1 MTAHAQIP
9 PAVQRV
15 ALTPAERAVWVASEV
30 DPDAASDFHL
40 GWTTRFPSAYDPAHV
55 AEAIARVLGAEPRL
69 AQTVVAD
76 GDEPRWTRCA
86 PPEAPARI
94 DLRDEGLLDEGLL
107 DDAVTARVERLRT
120 GLSLGTERP
129 LHRHE
134 ILVLPDGCVW
144 VQAYHHVLVDGRS
157 IRELTRRVLADL
169 DRRDAAAVPPT
180 DASPA
185 AEREDADTRALRSAT
200 DPRPAV
206 VPPPVAAPPSPA
218 TDDVSAAALVADLTT
233 ADDGLIERP
242 VRGIRSTSLDLAPEL
257 VGALPVLA
265 ARCGLSVGRTLAGLL
280 GAYTATVRGG
290 GPHAVRLAVAGPG
303 DARAIEMRSAVV
315 PLLPVVDR
323 DATARDFLRA
333 FDEALR
339 AGRPH
344 HGVDPDAVARALRS
358 RFGTPVLTA
367 PGINVLLGDSIAR
380 STWVGPSTDLDI
392 VAEGEIDRGALRI
405 VVRGR
410 ADAPELT
417 AHASALASFLASAL
431 AAPDAPLHAHRLV
444 DDAESEL
451 LAARNDTGRCV
462 SEQDVVEMILARAQN
477 APTATAIVDGE
488 RTIDYATLRGAATR
502 IARVLREEFGAGPET
517 VFAIDMHRSAEMVA
531 AILGIL
537 MSGAAFVPLDP
548 AWPHRRRAGVVA
560 DARARAVLVGPGAGE
575 ETGLPTHAVDLDRVD
590 APTAPVGYDPESLA
604 YVIFTSGSTGT
615 PKGTMIRRGAIA
627 SRMRWQIERV
637 LGFGA
642 DDASLFKAPLS
653 FDISINEVLLPLCA
667 GGTVVVA
674 RDGEEREPERLLQ
687 LISRHGVTFTYL
699 VASMLDAL
707 LDGDAPLDGDG
718 LLDGDALRGRAAVTA
733 APGVTS
739 APGLG
744 GLRHVWC
751 GGELLTPELFARFRR
766 QMPDA
771 TMYHGYGPAEATI
784 GVSHVVYRGDHVRST
799 TSIGRPNPGCRL
811 YVLDRALRPV
821 PTGMG
826 GELYAAGDLLGR
838 GYIDAAGLTASR
850 FVANPF
856 HDPADLASTPRM
868 YRTGDR
874 ARWNG
879 DELEFLGRTDNQVKI
894 GGMRVELEEIER
906 TIAAAPGVR
915 ACVVVVRGARVH
927 AYVVPGAGASPARVE
942 AAARDRAVETLPRH
956 MVPAWVTAL
965 EALPTTAN
973 GKVDRSAL
981 PEPAQPIR
989 AGAETLTA
997 AQRSIADEIAAV
1009 LDIDAA
1015 VIGPDTGFFALG
1027 GDSLAAVRLASRLS
1041 RARRRAVPTRAVFE
1055 NPTLAELS
1063 RFVEN
1068 AGAETVPERPSDSAD
1083 RAARAPATPGQRRMW
1098 LASQLDTT
1106 AATYT
1111 VPLAFLFEA
1120 EPDRS
1125 ALTRALADT
1134 TRRHPALR
1142 TLLSPGPD
1150 ALVADRLAAD
1160 DPRASPVVEEITDV
1174 EAFVRRPFDP
1184 ASEIPIRVGLRR
1196 TDDGW
1201 LLVLAVHHSAVD
1213 EASEPV
1219 LLQTL
1224 SDAMRARTA
1233 GTAPVVRS
1241 VDSPVHAPTGESA
1254 LDALT
1259 RLGPLPQRAD
1269 IPGWA
1274 TTTAGFGR
1282 AGATRTRLLT
1292 GPSADAVR
1300 RRSGE
1305 ATVFELAVRA
1315 TASAVERLGG
1325 PSQLLV
1331 ASPVARTT
1339 PDDEIV
1345 GCHVTTT
1352 LFAVGRDRDLRA
1364 QIVAALDTRAD
1375 LSDLVTAA
1383 PELRDR
1389 AAPRIMVVHQSRRLD
1404 RLALGVEEGTRVPIS
1419 TGTAK
1424 FDATVT
1430 VAETGDDLS
1439 VELEYAT
1446 DALTPDEAERF
1457 LRHVCAALVGA
1468 GDEVDA
1474 VDLATRALLDGGD
1487 PLERGDSRT
1496 LTELIAPRASAEAH
1510 RVAGVLAARGIGPGA
1525 VVGVCVARGAVQVDL
1540 VHGIVLAGAAYVPID
1555 PAWPTARR
1563 ESVIADAGARLV
1575 LDGVPDR
1582 AAAVAEPVPPHA
1594 DDAAYVLFTSGSTG
1608 RPKGV
1613 VVSHRAIVN
1622 RLLAAPGLHG
1632 IGVDDVILYKT
1643 PFTFDVS
1650 LWELFLPTVIGAR
1663 QAVAP
1668 PQAHR
1673 DPAEIAAAITA
1684 EHATV
1689 VHFVPSV
1696 LAAFLDH
1703 LSGARPAAAAVAQ
1716 SLRVIV
1722 CSGEALTA
1730 SHLRGL
1736 TELLPG
1742 VRVDNLYGPTE
1753 AAVDVTA
1760 ALRVTADRPIGI
1772 GLPLAGVGCRIL
1784 DTALRPV
1791 VPGVVGDLYLRG
1803 VQLARGYANRPALT
1817 AERFV
1822 ADPFGAGERLY
1833 DTGDRA
1839 RQRPDGTI
1847 EYLGR
1852 RDQQVKVGGQRIE
1865 LGDVEAA
1872 LTSAPGVEAA
1882 AAFVVTGTLVAVYT
1896 GSATPAAVRTHAAG
1910 IVPAALVPA
1919 RLTAVPALPLTPH
1932 GKLDRAA
1939 LPAFDSAPAGAAGA
1953 AAEGR
1958 APAGATEVALAAA
1971 FAEALGA
1978 ASVPADADF
1987 FALGGDSISAI
1998 TVVAAARRR
2007 GIPVAVVDLFETRT
2021 VEGLAARSAPVAAER
2036 AVAVPPAI
2044 VAART
2049 DGLDVDALVVSVPL
2063 GVGDTTAARR
2073 ALATVV
2079 TARPELRVRLDR
2091 SRPRLWRAFQLD
2103 DVPSGEGVSV
2113 AEGRLAAVEVADDG
2127 PRLVVHRMA
2136 LPADA
2141 EQAVHRLAA
2150 EIGDVAREPT
2160 RTIRG
2165 AAGEDSMRVAEA
2177 AHAGEGRA

>member
-1 MTAHAQIP
+1 VTAHGQMPLAP
-9 PAVQRV
+9 HRV
-15 ALTPAERAVWVASEV
+15 VDTDVLTPAQRAVWVASEV

-40 GWTTRFPSAYDPAHV
+40 GWTTRFTSAHDPARV
-55 AEAIARVLGAEPRL
+55 ADAVARVLRAEPRL
-69 AQTVVAD
+69 SQTVVAE
-76 GDEPRWTRCA
+76 GGEPRWTTCA
-86 PPEAPARI
+86 PPEPPALV
-94 DLRDEGLLDEGLL
+94 DLRGESRP
-107 DDAVTARVERLRT
+107 DDAVAARVERLRAEVV
-120 GLSLGTERP
+120 LGAARP
-129 LHRHE
+129 PHRHE
-134 ILVLPDGCVW
+134 IVVVPDGCVW
-144 VQAYHHVLVDGRS
+144 AQAYHHVLVDGRS

-169 DRRDAAAVPPT
+169 DGRDAAPP
-180 DASPA
+180 APRSA
-185 AEREDADTRALRSAT
+185 AE
-200 DPRPAV
+200 PRPA
-206 VPPPVAAPPSPA
+206 A
-218 TDDVSAAALVADLTT
+218 TDDASAEALAAALAT

-242 VRGIRSTSLDLAPEL
+242 TRGIRSVAVDLDAEL
-257 VGALPVLA
+257 VGALPVVA
-265 ARCGLSVGRTLAGLL
+265 ARCGLSIARTLAGLI

-290 GPHAVRLAVAGPG
+290 GPHAVRLAVAGAG
-303 DARAIEMRSAVV
+303 DPHAIEMRSAVV
-315 PLLPVVDR
+315 PLVPVVDR
-323 DATARDFLRA
+323 DATVEAYLRA

-344 HGVDPDAVARALRS
+344 HAAAPDAVARALRA
-358 RFGTPVLTA
+358 RFGTPTLTA
-367 PGINVLLGDSIAR
+367 PGINVMLGDSVAR
-380 STWVGPSTDLDI
+380 SAWVGPSTDLDV

-410 ADAPELT
+410 ADALELS
-417 AHASALASFLASAL
+417 AHASGLAAFLASAVD
-431 AAPDAPLHAHRLV
+431 APDAPLSAHRLV
-444 DDAESEL
+444 DDAERAL
-451 LAARNDTGRCV
+451 LLTTRNDTGRCV
-462 SEQDVVEMILARAQN
+462 SEHDVVEMVFARAQN
-477 APTATAIVDGE
+477 APTATAVADGD
-488 RTIDYATLRGAATR
+488 RAIDYRTLLGAATR
-502 IARVLREEFGAGPET
+502 IARVLRDEFGAGAET

-537 MSGAAFVPLDP
+537 MLGAAFVPLDP

-560 DARARAVLVGPGAGE
+560 DAGARAVLVGPGAGE
-575 ETGLPTHAVDLDRVD
+575 PTGLATHTVDLDRTD
-590 APTAPVGYDPESLA
+590 PPADLGGRDPESLA
-604 YVIFTSGSTGT
+604 YVIFTSGSTGA
-615 PKGTMIRRGAIA
+615 PKGAMIRHGAIA

-637 LGFGA
+637 LRFGA
-642 DDASLFKAPLS
+642 SDASLFKAPLS

-707 LDGDAPLDGDG
+707 LDSDATT
-718 LLDGDALRGRAAVTA
+718 TA
-733 APGVTS
+733 PRLS
-739 APGLG
+739 

-751 GGELLTPELFARFRR
+751 GGELLTPELFGRFRR
-766 QMPDA
+766 QLPDA

-838 GYIDAAGLTASR
+838 GYVNAAGLTASR

-856 HDPADLASTPRM
+856 HDPADPASTPRL

-879 DELEFLGRTDNQVKI
+879 DELEFLGRADNQVKI

-927 AYVVPGAGASPARVE
+927 AYVVPGADASVTEVE
-942 AAARDRAVETLPRH
+942 AAARERAADTLPRH

-965 EALPTTAN
+965 DALPTTAN
-973 GKVDRSAL
+973 GKVDRAAL
-981 PEPAQPIR
+981 PEPEQSEAR
-989 AGAETLTA
+989 AGALTV
-997 AQRSIADEIAAV
+997 AQRPVAEEIAAV
-1009 LDIDAA
+1009 LGIDAA
-1015 VIGPDTGFFALG
+1015 EIGPDTGFFALG
-1027 GDSLAAVRLASRLS
+1027 GDSLAAVRLANRLS
-1041 RARRRAVPTRAVFE
+1041 RALQRTVPTRAVFE
-1055 NPTLAELS
+1055 NPTVAELS
-1063 RFVEN
+1063 RFVEH
-1068 AGAETVPERPSDSAD
+1068 AGAAAVRERPTDAAD
-1083 RAARAPATPGQRRMW
+1083 EAARFPATPGQRRMW

-1111 VPLAFLFEA
+1111 VPLAFLFDD
-1120 EPDRS
+1120 EPDRP
-1125 ALTRALADT
+1125 ALAQALADT

-1150 ALVADRLAAD
+1150 ALVAERLAAD
-1160 DPRASPVVEEITDV
+1160 DPRARPVVEETADV
-1174 EAFVRRPFDP
+1174 EAFVRRPFDL
-1184 ASEIPIRVGLRR
+1184 ASEIPIRVGLSPR
-1196 TDDGW
+1196 DDGW
-1201 LLVLAVHHSAVD
+1201 LLVIALHHSAVD

-1219 LLQTL
+1219 LLQTV
-1224 SDAMRARTA
+1224 SDAMRARAA
-1233 GTAPVVRS
+1233 GTAPVWRPADAA
-1241 VDSPVHAPTGESA
+1241 VDAPTGESA
-1254 LDALT
+1254 VDALT
-1259 RLGPLPQRAD
+1259 RLGPLPDRAD

-1282 AGATRTRLLT
+1282 AGATRTRVLT
-1292 GPSADAVR
+1292 GSSAEAVR

-1315 TASAVERLGG
+1315 VATAVERLGG
-1325 PSQLLV
+1325 PSRLLI
-1331 ASPVARTT
+1331 AAPVARTT
-1339 PDDEIV
+1339 PDDGLV

-1352 LFAVGRDRDLRA
+1352 LFAVGREVDLRA

-1375 LSDLVTAA
+1375 VADLVTAA

-1404 RLALGVEEGTRVPIS
+1404 RLALGVREGTRVPIS

-1424 FDATVT
+1424 FDATIT
-1430 VAETGDDLS
+1430 VAEVGDDVA

-1446 DALTPDEAERF
+1446 DALVPDEAERF
-1457 LRHVCAALVGA
+1457 LRHVCAMLQGS
-1468 GDEVDA
+1468 GDAADEADV
-1474 VDLATRALLDGGD
+1474 ATLALLDGGD
-1487 PLERGDSRT
+1487 PIEVGGSRT
-1496 LTELIAPRASAEAH
+1496 LTGLIAPRVSAEAH
-1510 RVAGVLAARGIGPGA
+1510 RIAGVLAARGIGPGT
-1525 VVGVCVARGAVQVDL
+1525 VVGVCVARGPVQVDL

-1555 PAWPTARR
+1555 PAWPAARR
-1563 ESVIADAGARLV
+1563 AAVVADAGAEVV

-1582 AAAVAEPVPPHA
+1582 SAAVAEPTAPLPH
-1594 DDAAYVLFTSGSTG
+1594 DAAYVLFTSGSTG

-1632 IGVDDVILYKT
+1632 IGADDVILYKT

-1650 LWELFLPTVIGAR
+1650 LWELFLPAVMGAR

-1668 PQAHR
+1668 PDAHR
-1673 DPAEIAAAITA
+1673 DPAAIAAAITA

-1696 LAAFLDH
+1696 LAAFLEH
-1703 LSGARPAAAAVAQ
+1703 LSGARETAAAVAQ

-1722 CSGEALTA
+1722 CSGEALTPG
-1730 SHLRGL
+1730 HLRGL

-1760 ALRVTADRPIGI
+1760 ALRVSADRPIGI
-1772 GLPLAGVGCRIL
+1772 GLPIAGVGCRIL
-1784 DTALRPV
+1784 DAELRPV
-1791 VPGVVGDLYLRG
+1791 VPGAVGDLYLCG
-1803 VQLARGYANRPALT
+1803 VQLARGYANRPTLT

-1822 ADPFGAGERLY
+1822 ADPFDVGARMY

-1847 EYLGR
+1847 DYLGR

-1882 AAFVVTGTLVAVYT
+1882 AAFVVAGTLVAVYT
-1896 GSATPAAVRTHAAG
+1896 GRAAPEAVRAHAAG

-1919 RLTAVPALPLTPH
+1919 RLTEVPALPLTPH

-1939 LPAFDSAPAGAAGA
+1939 LPALDRVPTVTA
-1953 AAEGR
+1953 GR
-1958 APAGATEVALAAA
+1958 APAGPTESALAAA

-1998 TVVAAARRR
+1998 AVVAAARRR

-2021 VEGLAARSAPVAAER
+2021 VEGLALRCAPAAAER
-2036 AVAVPPAI
+2036 AVPLPAVV

-2049 DGLDVDALVVSVPL
+2049 DGLDVDDMVVSEPL
-2063 GVGDTTAARR
+2063 GAVDAAAARR
-2073 ALATVV
+2073 ALAVV
-2079 TARPELRVRLDR
+2079 VAGRPELRVRLDR
-2091 SRPRLWRAFQLD
+2091 SRARLWRAFQVD
-2103 DVPSGEGVSV
+2103 DVPPGDGVSV
-2113 AEGRLAAVEVADDG
+2113 TDGRLAAVEVADDG
-2127 PRLVVHRMA
+2127 VRLVVHRMA

-2141 EQAVHRLAA
+2141 PQGAQRLVA
-2150 EIGDVAREPT
+2150 EIAAAVRAEEAPDV
-2160 RTIRG
+2160 G
-2165 AAGEDSMRVAEA
+2165 GAEA
-2177 AHAGEGRA
+2177 AEDTAPAREAVRAGEGRA